1 MTPNASP
8 DGRQCQGPAGPWHI
22 FHLDGERGLRGG
34 ERQLLYLA
42 AALRARGHRNT
53 VVCRGGSPLEAE
65 AKRQGFAVESLPYLM
80 EWDPLSAWKLRR
92 LARRALRPVL
102 HAHTAHAAALAGLAA
117 SWGGLPWVAHR
128 RVDFELSGA
137 LSRRLKYDRAGRV
150 VAVSRAI
157 AGILERSGVPA
168 ARIAVVPDGLPVGA
182 QEREWAGGAE
192 EVFSPASAQEKTHLR
207 WQLAQRFGVAES
219 DAWVGNLAALVPH
232 KDHDTLLAAALLVL
246 QKRPQTT
253 FLIAGQGPE
262 QERLVKQ
269 IKRMGL
275 TGKVFILGQVA
286 DPAPLLRALDLFVL
300 SSWGEG
306 MGSVLLEAAACGLPI
321 AATTAGGIP
330 EIVSDGSSGLL
341 VPPRDPEALAGAI
354 LRLLEDGALAR
365 RLADRAR
372 AGLPEFGL
380 ERMAVQ
386 MEELYAA
393 LA

>member
-1 MTPNASP
+1 MKES
-8 DGRQCQGPAGPWHI
+8 WHV

-53 VVCRGGSPLEAE
+53 VVCRRASLLEAE
-65 AKRQGFAVESLPYLM
+65 ARRQGFQTVSLPYLW
-80 EWDPLSAWKLRR
+80 EWDPFSAWKLAH
-92 LARRALRPVL
+92 LARRSRNPVL
-102 HAHTAHAAALAGLAA
+102 HAHTAHTAALAAFAGPL
-117 SWGGLPWVAHR
+117 GGLPWVAHR
-128 RVDFELSGA
+128 RVDFELSGR

-157 AGILERSGVPA
+157 AGILERSGVPPS
-168 ARIAVVPDGLPVGA
+168 RIAVVPDGLPIGVA
-182 QEREWAGGAE
+182 ERRWTDLPEDVFCPSSPDEKACLRRGLAE
-192 EVFSPASAQEKTHLR
+192 
-207 WQLAQRFGVAES
+207 RFGVCES
-219 DAWVGNLAALVPH
+219 GAWVGNLAALVPH

-269 IKRMGL
+269 IKLMGL
-275 TGKVFILGQVA
+275 AGQVFILGHVS
-286 DPAPLLRALDLFVL
+286 DPGPLLRALDVFVL

-306 MGSVLLEAAACGLPI
+306 MGSVLLEAAACGVPI

-330 EIVSDGSSGLL
+330 EIVADGSSGLL
-341 VPPRDPEALAGAI
+341 VPTRDPEALAGAI
-354 LRLLEDGALAR
+354 GRLLGDQVLAQ
-365 RLADRAR
+365 RLATQAR
-372 AGLPEFGL
+372 EDLPDFGL
-380 ERMAVQ
+380 ERMAGQ
-386 MEELYAA
+386 MEEVYGS